1 MTSPQDPSP
10 SRLPRETEATE
21 APGDNRP
28 GLFPQI
34 ETAAPRRP
42 AFARPSV
49 PPLRIAHVML
59 FTACSALHLVVQ
71 RQWLQAF
78 LPAGAGPG
86 DAVSI
91 FLTAE
96 ALCAG
101 PALATVFLWP
111 AWRARG
117 YPFPTHGGEWLLL
130 IFAGFTM
137 LETVSRMTLAA
148 GGASREGVVEGMY
161 FLGLVICCVL
171 MFWLAGSPRRLPVR
185 WRVFY
190 LLTALAYGFALV
202 RLVLNPWFDAPI
214 LVIPGLA
221 ILFFLVI
228 LDLRASRRF
237 PWTHWLGVAVFLL
250 NAVIEVTQYVWLI
263 YLNRDAA

>member
-10 SRLPRETEATE
+10 NPLPQPTDGPRHEPA
-21 APGDNRP
+21 
-28 GLFPQI
+28 GLFPQLD
-34 ETAAPRRP
+34 TAAPPRP
-42 AFARPSV
+42 AFTRPTA

-78 LPAGAGPG
+78 LPAGAGPSEM
-86 DAVSI
+86 VSM

-101 PALATVFLWP
+101 PALAAVFLWP

-117 YPFPTHGGEWLLL
+117 YRFPTHGGEWLLL
-130 IFAGFTM
+130 IFAGYTM
-137 LETVSRMTLAA
+137 LEMVSRVTMVT

-161 FLGLVICCVL
+161 FLGLVIGCVL

-221 ILFFLVI
+221 ILLFVVI
-228 LDLRASRRF
+228 FDLRASRRF

-250 NAVIEVTQYVWLI
+250 NAAIEVTQYVWLVS
-263 YLNRDAA
+263 LSPG